1 MRARARRAVFVG
13 GGMRGVVDG
22 RGGRGWAGAEVVG
35 AVRVGLE
42 EVVGRRKR
50 CRIVHCVI
58 TGREV
63 SGVWIGMGQWGTSY
77 WV

>member
-1 MRARARRAVFVG
+1 MRARARRAVFVWG
-13 GGMRGVVDG
+13 GIGGVVDG
-22 RGGRGWAGAEVVG
+22 RGGRGWEGAEVVG

-58 TGREV
+58 TRGKV
-63 SGVWIGMGQWGTSY
+63 SGVWVGMGQ
-77 WV
+77 